1 MSNNDIDPSIAALLD
16 DTEPYDFKKNSL
28 DFEKM
33 ILAKSEEN
41 EPKKKNTNSLVPDV
55 DLSIKEF
62 KEITRFFN
70 DEPADWFDS
79 PTYYKTAIAGEGQNS
94 QRLHNVL
101 SKYLTCK
108 DIKDRMVYR
117 QQVIMAYWE
126 FIHSLAPKMADK
138 NLDITKRMLM
148 RFAVLLPSLFKPE
161 HKELFAK

>member
-62 KEITRFFN
+62 KATPANAATAGATSFN
-70 DEPADWFDS
+70 GS
-79 PTYYKTAIAGEGQNS
+79 S
-94 QRLHNVL
+94 V
-101 SKYLTCK
+101 
-108 DIKDRMVYR
+108 
-117 QQVIMAYWE
+117 
-126 FIHSLAPKMADK
+126 
-138 NLDITKRMLM
+138 
-148 RFAVLLPSLFKPE
+148 
-161 HKELFAK
+161 